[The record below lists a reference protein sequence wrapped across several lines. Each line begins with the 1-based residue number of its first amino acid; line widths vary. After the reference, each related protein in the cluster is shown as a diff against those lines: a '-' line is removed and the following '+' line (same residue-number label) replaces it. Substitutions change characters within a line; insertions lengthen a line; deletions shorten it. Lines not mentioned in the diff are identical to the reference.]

1 MKKILAMILAAMLL
15 FTLVSCGEKGDEG
28 GAEIQDAANSDI
40 YVDPETNDKFAREMD
55 ELGGYAIVGFTSGSS
70 TPHKVVIPAEI
81 DGVEVT
87 GIGTGAFK
95 LNGYVSEVE
104 IPSSVEYIDDFAFYG
119 CNYLK
124 SVTMTDSVVELGVG
138 VFENCTVL
146 ENVKLTAAIEKLPAY
161 LFLNC
166 KALKTV
172 AIPEKVTEIG
182 DGAYM
187 GCSAVTEV
195 TVPANVKN
203 IGDCAFYG
211 MTALTKATVPANVET
226 LGQYVFNA
234 AAEGFV
240 LSGKA
245 DSAAQ
250 AYALENEYT
259 FEVIA

>member
-15 FTLVSCGEKGDEG
+15 FTLVSCGDKEDDG
-28 GAEIQDAANSDI
+28 GAEIQDAANSNV
-40 YVDPETNDKFAREMD
+40 YVVSETNDKFTYETD
-55 ELGGYAIVGFTSGSS
+55 ELGGYAIVGFTSASS

-81 DGVEVT
+81 ESVEVT
-87 GIGTGAFK
+87 GIGAGAFK
-95 LNGYVSEVE
+95 FNGYVSEVE
-104 IPSSVEYIDDFAFYG
+104 IPASVEYIDDFAFYG
-119 CNYLK
+119 CTYLK
-124 SVTMTDSVVELGVG
+124 SVTMTDSVVELGTG

-146 ENVKLTAAIEKLPAY
+146 ENVKLTTAIEKLPAY

-166 KALKTV
+166 KALKSV

-182 DGAYM
+182 EGAYM
-187 GCSAVTEV
+187 GCTSVTEV
-195 TVPANVKN
+195 TVPASVKN

-211 MTALTKATVPANVET
+211 MTALTKATVPATVET

-250 AYALENEYT
+250 AYAVENEYT
-259 FEVIA
+259 FETIA